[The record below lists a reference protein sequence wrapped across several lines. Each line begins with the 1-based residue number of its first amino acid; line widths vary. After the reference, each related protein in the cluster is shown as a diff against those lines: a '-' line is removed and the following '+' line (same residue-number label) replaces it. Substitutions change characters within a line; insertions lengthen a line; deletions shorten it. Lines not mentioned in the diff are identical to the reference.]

1 MSMTMGTPTIAQRLH
16 NPALVAT
23 GLSLAATAVVLS
35 SSSPFLS
42 CALWAG
48 ACGTAFWRGRQP
60 IQRLPHAAT
69 GTELSTGASTPE
81 AYGAP
86 GASELVARAFAHSAA
101 PMVISDAL
109 DRIVLVNPAYIKLS
123 GIQAQ
128 EVLGKSAELQGLAP
142 LRAAHLHGIDA
153 ALREGGRWSGESSLR
168 DAEQKEHELWLVV
181 STLRDDANRI
191 THHIRMF
198 QNIEPLKAQL
208 RLMAEQARM
217 DSLTGLP
224 NRRAFSEH
232 LFQSMARTRRYPKT
246 LALMSVDL
254 DGFKAVN
261 DTHGHDVGDQLLQHV
276 AKRLS
281 ACVRTTDVVCRLG
294 GDEFMVI
301 LEGAGMP
308 HEVERIGQRILTC
321 LSEAYTL
328 AGHHIKATPSI
339 GVVIH
344 RTDESEQDLL
354 RRADAT
360 MYAAKHAGKSRM
372 IMDTAITAGTNAH
385 QVMALRGEA
394 A

>member
-1 MSMTMGTPTIAQRLH
+1 
-16 NPALVAT
+16 
-23 GLSLAATAVVLS
+23 
-35 SSSPFLS
+35 
-42 CALWAG
+42 
-48 ACGTAFWRGRQP
+48 
-60 IQRLPHAAT
+60 
-69 GTELSTGASTPE
+69 
-81 AYGAP
+81 
-86 GASELVARAFAHSAA
+86 
-101 PMVISDAL
+101 MVISDAL
-109 DRIVLVNPAYIKLS
+109 DRVVLVNPAYIKLC
-123 GIQAQ
+123 GVQAQ
-128 EVLGKSAELQGLAP
+128 DLLGKSAELLGMAP

-153 ALREGGRWSGESSLR
+153 ALKDGGCWSGESSLR
-168 DAEQKEHELWLVV
+168 DVDNKKHELWLVV

-191 THHIRMF
+191 THHIRMY

-224 NRRAFSEH
+224 NRRAFSEQ
-232 LFQSMARTRRYPKT
+232 LFQSMSRTRRYPKT

-344 RTDESEQDLL
+344 RTDESELDLL
-354 RRADAT
+354 RRADTT

-372 IMDTAITAGTNAH
+372 VMETAISASGNAH
-385 QVMALRGEA
+385 RVMAIRDEA

>member
-1 MSMTMGTPTIAQRLH
+1 LAD
-16 NPALVAT
+16 
-23 GLSLAATAVVLS
+23 LS
-35 SSSPFLS
+35 
-42 CALWAG
+42 
-48 ACGTAFWRGRQP
+48 P
-60 IQRLPHAAT
+60 IGPESH
-69 GTELSTGASTPE
+69 GASD
-81 AYGAP
+81 
-86 GASELVARAFAHSAA
+86 LVSRAFAHSTS

-109 DRIVLVNPAYIKLS
+109 DRIVLVNPAYTKLC
-123 GIQAQ
+123 GVKAQ
-128 EVLGKSAELQGLAP
+128 DLVGKPAELHGLAP
-142 LRAAHLHGIDA
+142 LRSANLHGIES
-153 ALREGGRWSGESSLR
+153 ALKDGGRWSGEANLR
-168 DAEQKEHELWLVV
+168 DAEHREHELWLVV
-181 STLRDDANRI
+181 STLRDDTHRI

-232 LFQSMARTRRYPKT
+232 LFQAMARTRRYPKT

-281 ACVRTTDVVCRLG
+281 ACVRTTDIVCRLG

-308 HEVERIGQRILTC
+308 HEVERIGRRILTC

-344 RTDESEQDLL
+344 RVDESEQDLL
-354 RRADAT
+354 RRADTA
-360 MYAAKHAGKSRM
+360 MYSAKHAGKSRM
-372 IMDTAITAGTNAH
+372 VMDMAAAAETPARR
-385 QVMALRGEA
+385 VMPLRDEA